1 MASIDALGKKVAGE
15 VIQPADPGYD
25 EARRVW
31 NGMVDKRPR
40 AIVRCSNVDD
50 VVASV
55 AFARDNGLLLAV
67 RGGGHNAAGLAVC
80 DDGLV
85 VDLSGLRDVH
95 VDSKAHKARAQG
107 GATWGDF
114 DRTTAKHGLATTG
127 GAISTTGI
135 GGLTLGGGIGYLM
148 RRYGLTCDNLE
159 SVSLVTASGDLVEAS
174 DEKSPELFW
183 GVRGGGGNFG
193 VVTEFEYRL
202 HPVSTV
208 LGGLL
213 LYPIE
218 KAPETLRF
226 YREFIA
232 GAPDELTVFESMMTT
247 PDGARVVAFVV
258 GYCGPVEEGEKV
270 VRPLREFGPP
280 LVDQVGPMP
289 YPQLQSILDEGF
301 PAGLQVYWR
310 SSFLSGIP
318 DGALDT
324 LVDHFSRVTSPLS
337 ALMLEPL
344 GGAVARVGPDDTAFN
359 HRDAAYNLAIIAR
372 WQDPK
377 DREANVA
384 WVRAVHEA
392 MEPFTTG
399 GVYVNYL
406 GEEGQDRVRAAY
418 GDVKYNRLVALKD
431 EYDAANL
438 FRCNQNIRPSTA
450 AA

>member
-1 MASIDALGKKVAGE
+1 
-15 VIQPADPGYD
+15 
-25 EARRVW
+25 
-31 NGMVDKRPR
+31 
-40 AIVRCSNVDD
+40 
-50 VVASV
+50 
-55 AFARDNGLLLAV
+55 
-67 RGGGHNAAGLAVC
+67 
-80 DDGLV
+80 
-85 VDLSGLRDVH
+85 
-95 VDSKAHKARAQG
+95 
-107 GATWGDF
+107 
-114 DRTTAKHGLATTG
+114 
-127 GAISTTGI
+127 
-135 GGLTLGGGIGYLM
+135 
-148 RRYGLTCDNLE
+148 
-159 SVSLVTASGDLVEAS
+159 VSLVTASGDLVEAS

-193 VVTEFEYRL
+193 VVTEFQYRL

-226 YREFIA
+226 YREFTA

-270 VRPLREFGPP
+270 VQPLREFGPP
-280 LVDQVGPMP
+280 LADQVGPMP

-310 SSFLSGIP
+310 SSFLAGIP
-318 DGALDT
+318 DAALDT
-324 LVDHFSRVTSPLS
+324 LVDHFSRVASPLS

-344 GGAVARVGPDDTAFN
+344 GGAVARVGSDDTAFN
-359 HRDAAYNLAIIAR
+359 HRDAAYNLAVIAR

-431 EYDAANL
+431 EYDPGNL